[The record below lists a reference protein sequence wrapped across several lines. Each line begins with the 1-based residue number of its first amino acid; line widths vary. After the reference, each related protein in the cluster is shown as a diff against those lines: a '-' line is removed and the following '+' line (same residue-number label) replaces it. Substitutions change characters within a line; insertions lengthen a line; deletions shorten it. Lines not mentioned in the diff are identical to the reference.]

1 MQSKITLLIL
11 IGTVLVGF
19 SLFPLSS
26 MCLEDQKFLDA
37 TTVHPVQS
45 QLDDD
50 YITIPI
56 LLLLLRI
63 KEKE

>member
-1 MQSKITLLIL
+1 
-11 IGTVLVGF
+11 
-19 SLFPLSS
+19 

-37 TTVHPVQS
+37 TTVDPVQS

-56 LLLLLRI
+56 LLLLLKI